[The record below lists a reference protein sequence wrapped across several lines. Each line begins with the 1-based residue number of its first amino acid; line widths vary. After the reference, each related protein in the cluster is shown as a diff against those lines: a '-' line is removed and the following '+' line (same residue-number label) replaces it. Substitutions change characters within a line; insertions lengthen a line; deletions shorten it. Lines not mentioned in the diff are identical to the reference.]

1 MFWGSW
7 AACLPAIQRA
17 TGASD
22 AQLGLALLCVALAAL
37 PAMLVAGRLA
47 DASAVRGSSRSSSSS
62 SGWSRRLPGLAR
74 SVGMLVLFLAS
85 IGIATGL
92 LDIAI
97 NCHASRLEALHG
109 IRIMDGLHAA
119 FSAGVVV
126 GGVGAGLLRHA
137 GAHPSWILAGRCR
150 RRRAG
155 GAREPRPYPAPAPR
169 QRRAR
174 LARPLVVVGLV
185 LALAFLVENGLEA
198 WSALFLERTLHTSP
212 AVSGLGPGLFAGA
225 MVTGR
230 VLAQKVDCALPSP
243 GRCSSPGLAAASGL
257 AIAASAQHAA
267 VALTGF
273 VIAGGGLAFSA
284 PTLFGL
290 AGRLGGEGGRGAAMS
305 TVAILGYLGFV
316 AGPALIGAVSG
327 ATSLRGGFLFL
338 CAVAVILATCARS
351 SAAWWTKPAVSR
363 DFGQKWPF
371 PASFARLS
379 LLGRRNHSPASAIR
393 SRTNRRT

>member
-7 AACLPAIQRA
+7 AACLPAIQRS

-47 DASAVRGSSRSSSSS
+47 DSYGPARLVPIFLVFFGLVAT
-62 SGWSRRLPGLAR
+62 LPGLAR
-74 SVGMLVLFLAS
+74 SVGMLVLFLVS
-85 IGIATGL
+85 IGVATGL
-92 LDIAI
+92 LDISI
-97 NCHASRLEALHG
+97 NSHAARLEALHG

-126 GGVGAGLLRHA
+126 GGVGAGVLRRV
-137 GAHPSWILAGRCR
+137 GAHPSWILAGVACC
-150 RRRAG
+150 
-155 GAREPRPYPAPAPR
+155 GALAALVNRGPYLAPAPR
-169 QRRAR
+169 KPRAR
-174 LARPLVVVGLV
+174 LARPLVIVGLV

-212 AVSGLGPGLFAGA
+212 AISGLGPGLFAGA

-230 VLAQKVDCALPSP
+230 VVAQKVLRPSVA
-243 GRCSSPGLAAASGL
+243 GRMLFAGLAAAGGL
-257 AIAASAQHAA
+257 AIAASAQHPA
-267 VALTGF
+267 VALIGF
-273 VIAGGGLAFSA
+273 VIAGGGLALSA

-338 CAVAVILATCARS
+338 CAVAVVLATCA
-351 SAAWWTKPAVSR
+351 PI
-363 DFGQKWPF
+363 
-371 PASFARLS
+371 L
-379 LLGRRNHSPASAIR
+379 RRVVDE
-393 SRTNRRT
+393 TGG